1 MKKIIFAAFIVFLL
15 AETVSIPASGW
26 GFFAHRR
33 INRLAAFC
41 LPDPMAR
48 FFKYHIVYL
57 TENAVNPDR
66 RRGSVKGEA
75 PRHYIDID
83 VYGDSALWKMPRRW
97 ADAVAKYTE
106 DTLQEYG
113 IVPWHVNKMKYDLQ
127 RAFESKNVRRILATA
142 ADLGHYIADSNVP
155 LHTTQNYNGQMT
167 NQKGIHGFWE
177 SRLPELYSEKYDYFV
192 GKAEYEKRVLDRSW
206 NGVIEAHL
214 ALDSVLGFERQLNAR
229 WPEDKKY
236 SYEQRGNVTT
246 QVYSREYSF
255 AYHQMLGDQVE
266 RRMRASIKEVADIW
280 YTAWVD
286 AGQPD
291 LNSLIDQKFS
301 EEDLKEMEEERKK
314 WQENTLQ
321 VRPEETSC
329 IRLKEELYGSCC
341 PHSHGQE
348 FETLAHHDHP
358 NEGQ

>member
-1 MKKIIFAAFIVFLL
+1 MKKKFILLIILLSTIQALEFEAF
-15 AETVSIPASGW
+15 GW

-33 INRLAAFC
+33 INRMAVMC
-41 LPDPMAR
+41 LPEPMAR
-48 FFKYHIVYL
+48 FFKYHVVYL

-75 PRHYIDID
+75 PKHFIDID
-83 VYGDSALWKMPRRW
+83 VYGDSAVWKMPRRW
-97 ADAVAKYTE
+97 TDAVAKYTE

-127 RAFESKNVRRILATA
+127 RAFESKNIRRILANA

-167 NQKGIHGFWE
+167 DQKGIHGFWE
-177 SRLPELYSEKYDYFV
+177 SRLPELYSDKYDYFV
-192 GKAEYEKRVLDRSW
+192 GTAVYEKRILDRSW

-214 ALDSVLGFERQLNAR
+214 ALDSVLGFERELNAR

-236 SYEQRGNVTT
+236 SFEQRGNVTM
-246 QVYSREYSF
+246 QVYSREYSYT
-255 AYHQMLGDQVE
+255 YHQMLGDQVE

-291 LNSLIDQKFS
+291 LTSLIDQKFS

-321 VRPEETSC
+321 VRPEESAC
-329 IRLKEELYGSCC
+329 IRVYEEEQHAHCCGRKEHES
-341 PHSHGQE
+341 E
-348 FETLAHHDHP
+348 LAHTH
-358 NEGQ
+358 